1 MTTLVLGANTAITG
15 TTAKVSISNTTM
27 NIGQTVGMM
36 WLPLD
41 DKRQTKISPAYLHE
55 TKDWASVDNTTW
67 TLDLTKVFGSYQV
80 HRLQLVI
87 YAYYDPSLALPATE
101 LAPLTLT
108 INEHI
113 EYAVIVQER
122 HLKTSVVLEF
132 YERNGQYKCRAL
144 AEHSSQSL
152 SAFGQNLGISVNEKF
167 PNISGEA
174 GDNRP
179 RPIAGETWTGTAF
192 AIDSHH
198 LLTCHHVVDGASV
211 IGIRQQGRPDRQAF
225 VVMSDEGSDTA
236 ILKVDEPLPSVLPLG
251 AGQLELLGE
260 NVVTMGFPLS
270 GVSSQLQVTAG
281 NIAGLLGIHDDI
293 RFLQFT
299 APIQPGSSGSPVMLS
314 NGQVIGMVTSS
325 LTNAQNMN
333 YAVKYQLL
341 SAILTSSGVGATGVS
356 HEALATPQ
364 LIKRHKDA
372 LWLVGCQA

>member
-1 MTTLVLGANTAITG
+1 M
-15 TTAKVSISNTTM
+15 
-27 NIGQTVGMM
+27 
-36 WLPLD
+36 
-41 DKRQTKISPAYLHE
+41 
-55 TKDWASVDNTTW
+55 
-67 TLDLTKVFGSYQV
+67 
-80 HRLQLVI
+80 
-87 YAYYDPSLALPATE
+87 
-101 LAPLTLT
+101 
-108 INEHI
+108 IN
-113 EYAVIVQER
+113 
-122 HLKTSVVLEF
+122 
-132 YERNGQYKCRAL
+132 
-144 AEHSSQSL
+144 
-152 SAFGQNLGISVNEKF
+152 
-167 PNISGEA
+167 
-174 GDNRP
+174 NRP
-179 RPIAGETWTGTAF
+179 QPIAGETWTGTAF

-341 SAILTSSGVGATGVS
+341 SAILTSSGVGATDIS
-356 HEALATPQ
+356 HETLATPQ
-364 LIKRHKDA
+364 LIKRHKDS